1 MYKLKHLVALL
12 AAVASILTLSLVAAS
27 SAVAGQPVSQSLS
40 PPPPP
45 WWTCKAVG
53 TGTICEGTASD
64 SYSGEDTGIA
74 CGSGASSFEILDSA
88 TVTDRDTA
96 RYDANGQIFELV
108 KHETYSSAQ
117 FSNSVSAATLPYTS
131 TVTIT
136 DTFPGTNVL
145 LVSRGEMNFTSPG
158 LGAVA
163 LNAGRLIDLFNDQ
176 GDNILF
182 EAGPHSLFP
191 DLYLYGDTSV
201 IPRLCAALGA
211 A

>member
-1 MYKLKHLVALL
+1 MFHPRQLMMVAAT
-12 AAVASILTLSLVAAS
+12 AAVIGALGLAS
-27 SAVAGQPVSQSLS
+27 SAVAGQPVSQSLD
-40 PPPPP
+40 PPPAS

-53 TGTICEGTASD
+53 NGTICGGTASY
-64 SYSGEDTGIA
+64 SYSAEDTGIG

-96 RYDANGQIFELV
+96 RYDADGQLVELV

-117 FSNSVSAATLPYTS
+117 LSNSVTGATLPYTS
-131 TVTIT
+131 NATSTG
-136 DTFPGTNVL
+136 TFPGTDLL
-145 LVSRGEMNFTSPG
+145 LVTRGEMNFTAPG

-163 LNAGRLIDLFNDQ
+163 LNAGRLVDLFNEE

-201 IPRLCAALGA
+201 VPRLCAALGGTVQ
-211 A
+211 

>member
-1 MYKLKHLVALL
+1 MFHLRHLMMIAAT
-12 AAVASILTLSLVAAS
+12 AAVIGALGLAS
-27 SAVAGQPVSQSLS
+27 SAVAGQPVSQSLN
-40 PPPPP
+40 PPPSS

-53 TGTICEGTASD
+53 NGTICEGTASY

-74 CGSGASSFEILDSA
+74 CGSGAGSFEILDSA

-96 RYDANGQIFELV
+96 RYDANGQLVELV

-117 FSNSVSAATLPYTS
+117 FSNSVSGATLPYTS
-131 TVTIT
+131 NVTST
-136 DTFPGTNVL
+136 GTFPGTDLVL
-145 LVSRGEMNFTSPG
+145 VIRGEMNFTAPG

-163 LNAGRLIDLFNDQ
+163 LNAGRLVDLFNDE

-182 EAGPHSLFP
+182 DAGPHSLFP

-201 IPRLCAALGA
+201 VPRLCAALGGTV
-211 A
+211 